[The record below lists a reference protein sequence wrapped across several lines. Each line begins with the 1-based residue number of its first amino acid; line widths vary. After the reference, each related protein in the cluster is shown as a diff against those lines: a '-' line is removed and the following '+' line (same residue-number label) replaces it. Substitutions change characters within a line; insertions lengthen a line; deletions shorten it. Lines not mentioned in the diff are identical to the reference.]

1 MVDAII
7 EISPA
12 YNPDKS
18 DRGKLLELEL
28 ETFVPESRLEEGK
41 EGPDGSINPV
51 FSSSRLHEMAEVG
64 LGEG

>member
-28 ETFVPESRLEEGK
+28 ETFAPESKLEEDK
-41 EGPDGSINPV
+41 HDPDGSINPV
-51 FSSSRLHEMAEVG
+51 FSSSRLH
-64 LGEG
+64 